1 MSPANCNFDGPS
13 SYPMNVSLLSNY
25 GLRPFFSFSK
35 AYFHQYMRIKFQTHV
50 Y

>member
-13 SYPMNVSLLSNY
+13 SYPMNVSLLRNY
-25 GLRPFFSFSK
+25 GLGPFVSFSK
-35 AYFHQYMRIKFQTHV
+35 AYFHQYMGIKFQTHV